1 MYVPVIM
8 NAHPSGKTMNIIGF
22 SKYGKPSQLKKT
34 SVAYP
39 HGFDASNNIVIRV
52 HASSINPVD
61 KALLS
66 GDLKMV
72 RPVASFPHI
81 ICYDVAGVV
90 EEADLEG
97 KFSVGQPVFARL
109 FGNENDGKKTPW
121 YRGAMAEYCVADTAN
136 VVMKPDNLTFE
147 EAASIP
153 IVGMT
158 ALQALKSSGLKEGD
172 RIFISGG
179 AGVVGT
185 MAIQLAKN
193 VFKAGLVVTTA
204 SKGEKENLCK
214 SLGAD
219 VVIDASGVSNYKNT
233 RFDEVYGGINDEK
246 FDVCFDTTAES
257 HEMSKIVKEGGKIVT
272 IAGMPTLEEIR
283 RIGGTAW
290 ILKLFLKRKEK
301 RKEFKSAKS
310 VGANWEYLFL
320 SPSHED
326 LSTLAGHLESG
337 EIKPVLDG
345 IWNFNSEDTEEGWQG
360 AFNRSFSGRAKGK
373 CVVQIT
379 S

>member
-1 MYVPVIM
+1 
-8 NAHPSGKTMNIIGF
+8 
-22 SKYGKPSQLKKT
+22 
-34 SVAYP
+34 
-39 HGFDASNNIVIRV
+39 
-52 HASSINPVD
+52 
-61 KALLS
+61 
-66 GDLKMV
+66 
-72 RPVASFPHI
+72 
-81 ICYDVAGVV
+81 
-90 EEADLEG
+90 
-97 KFSVGQPVFARL
+97 
-109 FGNENDGKKTPW
+109 
-121 YRGAMAEYCVADTAN
+121 MAEYCVADTAN

-153 IVGMT
+153 LVGMT

-179 AGVVGT
+179 AGGVGT
-185 MAIQLAKN
+185 IAIQLAKN

-219 VVIDASGVSNYKNT
+219 VVINYKNT
-233 RFDEVYGGINDEK
+233 RFDEVYGGSNDEK

-301 RKEFKSAKS
+301 RKSKRR
-310 VGANWEYLFL
+310 GR
-320 SPSHED
+320 
-326 LSTLAGHLESG
+326 
-337 EIKPVLDG
+337 G
-345 IWNFNSEDTEEGWQG
+345 I
-360 AFNRSFSGRAKGK
+360 
-373 CVVQIT
+373 
-379 S
+379 

>member
-1 MYVPVIM
+1 MM
-8 NAHPSGKTMNIIGF
+8 AHPNGKKMNIIGF

-39 HGFDASNNIVIRV
+39 HGFDALHNIVIKV
-52 HASSINPVD
+52 HASAINPVD

-66 GDLKMV
+66 GDLRMV
-72 RPVASFPHI
+72 RPVAAFPHV

-109 FGNENDGKKTPW
+109 FGNAGDGKKTPW

-136 VVMKPDNLTFE
+136 VVDKPDNLTFE

-153 IVGMT
+153 LVGMT
-158 ALQALKSSGLKEGD
+158 ALQVLKSSGLKQGGS
-172 RIFISGG
+172 IFISGG
-179 AGVVGT
+179 AGGVGT
-185 MAIQLAKN
+185 MAIQLAKH
-193 VFKAGLVVTTA
+193 VFKASLVVTTA
-204 SKGEKENLCK
+204 SKGEKEKLCK

-219 VVIDASGVSNYKNT
+219 VVLDYKNT
-233 RFDEVYGGINDEK
+233 KFEDVYGGSKAEK

-257 HEMSKIVKEGGKIVT
+257 LEMTKIIKKGGQIVT
-272 IAGMPTLEEIR
+272 IAGMPTLDEIR
-283 RIGGTAW
+283 RIGGNAW
-290 ILKLFLKRKEK
+290 ILKLFMKRKEK
-301 RKEFKSAKS
+301 RKEFRAAQSINAD
-310 VGANWEYLFL
+310 WHYLFL
-320 SPSHED
+320 SPSHKD
-326 LSTLAGHLESG
+326 LVTLAKHLESG
-337 EIKPVLDG
+337 AIKPVLDG
-345 IWNFNSEDTEEGWQG
+345 VWDFQSEDSESGWQG

-373 CVVQIT
+373 CVIQII

>member
-1 MYVPVIM
+1 MI
-8 NAHPSGKTMNIIGF
+8 AHPNNKTMQIIGF
-22 SKYGKPSQLKKT
+22 SKYGKPNQLKKT

-39 HGFDASNNIVIRV
+39 HGFDKSNNIVIKV
-52 HASSINPVD
+52 HASAINPVD

-72 RPVASFPHI
+72 RPIASFPHV

-109 FGNENDGKKTPW
+109 FGNASDGKKTPW

-136 VVMKPDNLTFE
+136 VVLKPNNLTFE
-147 EAASIP
+147 EASSIP
-153 IVGMT
+153 LVGMT
-158 ALQALKSSGLKEGD
+158 ALQVLKSSGLKEGD
-172 RIFISGG
+172 SIFISGG
-179 AGVVGT
+179 AGGVGT
-185 MAIQLAKN
+185 MAIQLAKH
-193 VFKAGLVVTTA
+193 VFKAKLVVTTA
-204 SKGEKENLCK
+204 SKGEKEELCK

-219 VVIDASGVSNYKNT
+219 VVLDYKNT
-233 RFDEVYGGINDEK
+233 KFEDIYGSGSEEK
-246 FDVCFDTTAES
+246 FNVCFDTTGES
-257 HEMSKIVKEGGKIVT
+257 LEMANIVKQDGQIVT

-290 ILKLFLKRKEK
+290 ILKLFLKQRENRKEYK
-301 RKEFKSAKS
+301 AAKS
-310 VGANWEYLFL
+310 VNADWNYLFL

-326 LSTLAGHLESG
+326 LSNLAKYLKNGVIE
-337 EIKPVLDG
+337 PMLDG
-345 IWNFNSEDTEEGWQG
+345 IWDFHSEDNQLGWQG
-360 AFNRSFSGRAKGK
+360 AFDRSFSGHAKGK
-373 CVVQIT
+373 CVVQII